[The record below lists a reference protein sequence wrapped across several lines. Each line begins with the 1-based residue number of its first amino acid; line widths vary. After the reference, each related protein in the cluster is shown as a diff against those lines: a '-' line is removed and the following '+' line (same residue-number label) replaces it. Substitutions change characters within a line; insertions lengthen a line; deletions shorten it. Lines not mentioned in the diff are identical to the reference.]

1 MLSLPPGIT
10 TGSIIYLSS
19 QNGCDTQDSPCQP
32 LIVMCM
38 REKSIFLSHY
48 HWGLFVTRLWCKLF
62 ETSQAQLRELQYQG
76 IWICLLIPKR
86 LWMFKPQGGQRCI
99 WTSGRAGTKNWV
111 LQSSLSLL
119 FLVCLA
125 LFSPITMLPSLHGE
139 REQLQQPEFSNS
151 QLQWTGEKWLILSLI
166 SNSKILGNVSN
177 WPTLSNL

>member
-1 MLSLPPGIT
+1 MARLYSVLLWLVGVILPVLHKELGMEMMCVTFWFGFKAFNWYCKP
-10 TGSIIYLSS
+10 SNALSS
-19 QNGCDTQDSPCQP
+19 SWLYHLLELPNGCDTQDSPCQP

-48 HWGLFVTRLWCKLF
+48 HWGLFVTRLWCNLF
-62 ETSQAQLRELQYQG
+62 ETSQAQSRELQYQG

-139 REQLQQPEFSNS
+139 R
-151 QLQWTGEKWLILSLI
+151 
-166 SNSKILGNVSN
+166 
-177 WPTLSNL
+177 